1 MTRQAGLL
9 HSGQHHFGQ
18 RIPGWV
24 RDAVRTF
31 GPAIVVVAIA
41 LVWFPMPVGGVVSG
55 VILGL
60 LGALSALGLALIWR
74 ANRVVNFAQ
83 GDLGTVPATLA
94 VLLITLTGL
103 PWLLAMWLGLAAAVL
118 VGLLADILVI
128 RRFFRAPRLI
138 MTVATIGLS
147 QILAFATLYLPE
159 LWGEGPAIRSLP
171 APFEWRAEIGGVVF
185 DANDLIAVVVAPLIL
200 IAVALVLRLTDTGVA
215 VRAAA
220 ERSDRAAVLGI
231 PVRRLEAQVWTLA
244 GVLSFCSVALTAGV
258 ASLPFGFGLGLTV
271 LLRALAAMVVGRMTH
286 LVAITATAI
295 SLGVL
300 ESGIRWN
307 TGETWLVSPFLAAL
321 IVISLLLE
329 RRGTDR
335 ADSDE
340 ASSWRAVGDVRAT
353 PYQLARLP
361 EVRLARWGG
370 ALVVAAIVVAGPL
383 SIGTNGQLKAGVVVV
398 FAMIATSIVVLTGWA
413 GQVSLGQMAFVGA
426 GGAVGAWVMVE
437 QQWDPIVAMVVAAVV
452 GAIVAV
458 LVGLPALRLR
468 GMYLAITTLAL
479 SLAASD
485 WVFSNKI
492 ADWIPRGSFPRP
504 ALFGRIALDS
514 PLRIY
519 YFALAML
526 LLTVVALRGVRNSR
540 TGRVLIAL
548 RDNEAGAT
556 AYGVSTTRVKL
567 TAFAISGAVAAVSGV
582 VLVISQGAFREV
594 TYGPWESVDV
604 FVATV
609 IGGLGTLAGGV
620 LGAVFQRGSQ
630 WLLPAP
636 WSFLATGLGVL
647 LVLVSMPDGLGGLAF
662 RIRDRFLA
670 WAARRHGLSSLALDR
685 THLGADDADAVL
697 ANAAASVAAGTST
710 DAESTDADRTEPDGP
725 DAESSGDEPAP
736 ESEALR

>member
-1 MTRQAGLL
+1 MRA
-9 HSGQHHFGQ
+9 SA
-18 RIPGWV
+18 RAI
-24 RDAVRTF
+24 
-31 GPAIVVVAIA
+31 GPAAVVVAIQ
-41 LVWFPMPVGGVVSG
+41 LVWFPMPAGGIVSG
-55 VILGL
+55 IILGL

-83 GDLGTVPATLA
+83 GDLGTVPGTLA
-94 VLLITLTGL
+94 VLLITLSGL
-103 PWLLAMWLGLAAAVL
+103 PWLLGMTIGLVAAVA

-138 MTVATIGLS
+138 MTVATLGLS
-147 QILAFATLYLPE
+147 QVLAFGTLYLPQ

-171 APFEWRAEIGGVVF
+171 APFEWSAEIGGVVF
-185 DANDLIAVVVAPLIL
+185 DANDLIAAVVAPLIL
-200 IAVALVLRLTDTGVA
+200 VAVASVLRLTDTGVA

-220 ERSDRAAVLGI
+220 ERSDRAAMLGV
-231 PVRRLEAQVWTLA
+231 PVRRLEARVWTLA

-258 ASLPFGFGLGLTV
+258 ASLPFGFGLGLTL
-271 LLRALAAMVVGRMTH
+271 LLRSLAALVVGRMTH
-286 LVAITATAI
+286 LVAITMTAV

-300 ESGIRWN
+300 EAGIRWN
-307 TGETWLVSPFLAAL
+307 TGETWLVSPLLAAL
-321 IVISLLLE
+321 IVVSLLLE
-329 RRGTDR
+329 RRGAGR
-335 ADSDE
+335 ADSEDT
-340 ASSWRAVGDVRAT
+340 SSWKATGDVRAT
-353 PYQLARLP
+353 PYQLGRLA
-361 EVRLARWGG
+361 EVRMARWAG
-370 ALVVAAIVVAGPL
+370 ALVLAAVVVGGPL
-383 SIGTNGQLKAGVVVV
+383 VIGTNGQLKASAIVV
-398 FAMIATSIVVLTGWA
+398 FAMIGTSIVVLTGWA

-426 GGAVGAWVMVE
+426 GGSVGAWVMVDRG
-437 QQWDPIVAMVVAAVV
+437 WDPIVAMVVAGAV
-452 GAIVAV
+452 GAVVAV

-504 ALFGRIALDS
+504 ALFGRIELDS

-519 YFALAML
+519 YFALVVL
-526 LLTVVALRGVRNSR
+526 VVTVVALRGVRNSR

-548 RDNEAGAT
+548 RDNESGAT

-609 IGGLGTLAGGV
+609 IGGVGSLAGGV

-630 WLLPAP
+630 WLLPTP

-647 LVLVSMPDGLGGLAF
+647 VVLLSMPDGLGGLAF

-670 WAARRHGLSSLALDR
+670 WAARRHGISSLAIDR
-685 THLGADDADAVL
+685 THQDDGGLDRAVAAMAESDPVDGPIGGSDPDSDEEATGEADADHDASTGSEVL
-697 ANAAASVAAGTST
+697 
-710 DAESTDADRTEPDGP
+710 R
-725 DAESSGDEPAP
+725 
-736 ESEALR
+736 

>member
-1 MTRQAGLL
+1 MSATRPT
-9 HSGQHHFGQ
+9 SV
-18 RIPGWV
+18 PPWV
-24 RDAVRTF
+24 RRSARAI
-31 GPAIVVVAIA
+31 GPAAIVVAIQ
-41 LVWFPMPVGGVVSG
+41 LVWFPMPVGGVLSG
-55 VILGL
+55 LVLGL

-83 GDLGTVPATLA
+83 GDLGTVPATVA
-94 VLLITLTGL
+94 VLLITLSGL
-103 PWLLAMWLGLAAAVL
+103 PWLLAMSIGLAAAVL

-138 MTVATIGLS
+138 MTVATLGLS

-171 APFEWRAEIGGVVF
+171 APFEWSAELGGVVF

-200 IAVALVLRLTDTGVA
+200 VVVAVMLRTTDTGVA

-258 ASLPFGFGLGLTV
+258 ASLPFGFGLGLTL
-271 LLRALAAMVVGRMTH
+271 LLRALAALVIGRMTH

-307 TGETWLVSPFLAAL
+307 TGQSWLVSPFLAAL

-329 RRGTDR
+329 HRSRGRT
-335 ADSDE
+335 DSDE
-340 ASSWRAVGDVRAT
+340 TSSWRAVGDVRAT
-353 PYQLARLP
+353 PLQLARLP
-361 EVRLARWGG
+361 EVRLARWVG
-370 ALVVAAIVVAGPL
+370 ALVLSAVVLVVPL
-383 SIGTNGQLKAGVVVV
+383 LIGTNGQLKAGAVVV
-398 FAMIATSIVVLTGWA
+398 FAMIGTSIVVLTGWA

-437 QQWDPIVAMVVAAVV
+437 RGWDPIVAMVAAGVV
-452 GAIVAV
+452 GAAVAV

-504 ALFGRIALDS
+504 SLFGRIELDS

-519 YFALAML
+519 YFALSVL
-526 LLTVVALRGVRNSR
+526 VLTVVALRGVRSSR

-548 RDNEAGAT
+548 RDNESAAT
-556 AYGVSTTRVKL
+556 AYGISTTRVKL

-609 IGGLGTLAGGV
+609 IGGLGSLAGGV
-620 LGAVFQRGSQ
+620 LGAVFQRGAQ

-636 WSFLATGLGVL
+636 WSFLATGAGVL
-647 LVLVSMPDGLGGLAF
+647 VVLLSMPDGLGGLGF
-662 RIRDRFLA
+662 RIRDRYLA
-670 WAARRHGLSSLALDR
+670 WAARRHGISSLAIDR
-685 THLGADDADAVL
+685 THQDDGGL
-697 ANAAASVAAGTST
+697 QSVAAVGEDPDPGADPIPGT
-710 DAESTDADRTEPDGP
+710 DRGDSDDPPEDGDPDDP
-725 DAESSGDEPAP
+725 DDHVDVDEAAA